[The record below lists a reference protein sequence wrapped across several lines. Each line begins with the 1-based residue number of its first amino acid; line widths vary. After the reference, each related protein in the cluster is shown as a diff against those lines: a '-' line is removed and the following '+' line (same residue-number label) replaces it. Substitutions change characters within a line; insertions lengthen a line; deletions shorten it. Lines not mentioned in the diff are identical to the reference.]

1 MNFVLILLLTLAAV
15 AFWWLSGFDSLVTGE
30 NRRADLTRRMLRC
43 GATLILL
50 AFFYGQPISLVLIP
64 LILIIPITL
73 ALMWRG
79 CLSELG
85 GRWALRLVDSD
96 DRRGFDPRQS
106 GRDVHAVANLLK
118 AGRNEE
124 ALKLSETLKK
134 SGEANILVLEALL
147 AREGIAFDTGRKVNP
162 LAVASGLCL
171 EGKFTEAEA
180 VLNAV
185 LAEKPSSLDAALM
198 LMRICVVYLGRID
211 KASDILRALEKQ
223 PHIPASHIDYAR
235 RSIQEWEQP
244 TPAPAK
250 VILPETV
257 DELLAAGY
265 FGTAVER
272 LERKLTEQP
281 DDFDSWLKLA
291 EAHGR
296 HSSNH
301 HKAVKLVHQ
310 LEAGRRFT
318 PEQIQSARTKLAEWR
333 QAQPGPV

>member
-1 MNFVLILLLTLAAV
+1 MNLALTILLTLAAV

-30 NRRADLTRRMLRC
+30 NRRADLTRRTLRC

-50 AFFYGQPISLVLIP
+50 VFFYGQPLNYFLIP
-64 LILIIPITL
+64 LLLIIPITL

-85 GRWALRLVDSD
+85 ARWALRLVDSD
-96 DRRGFDPRQS
+96 DQREFDPRRS
-106 GRDVHAVANLLK
+106 ERDVHAVANLLK

-134 SGEANILVLEALL
+134 SGDANILVLEALL
-147 AREGIAFDTGRKVNP
+147 AREGISFDTGRKVNP

-171 EGKFTEAEA
+171 EGKFTEAES
-180 VLNAV
+180 VLNSV
-185 LAEKPSSLDAALM
+185 LAEKPSNLDAALM
-198 LMRICVVYLGRID
+198 LMRLCVQDLGRID

-223 PHIPASHIDYAR
+223 PHIPASHIEYAR
-235 RSIQEWEQP
+235 RSIHEWEQP
-244 TPAPAK
+244 KPVPEK
-250 VILPETV
+250 VVLPETV
-257 DELLAAGY
+257 EELLAAGY
-265 FGTAVER
+265 FGTAVEM

-291 EAHGR
+291 EAHSR
-296 HSSNH
+296 HSGNH

-310 LEAGRRFT
+310 LEAGQRFT
-318 PEQIQSARTKLAEWR
+318 AEQIQSARTKLAEWR
-333 QAQPGPV
+333 QAHPGPV